1 MVENQ
6 EMKLVSH
13 EPAKKRKFRQS
24 FCPEEFTTK
33 FSSKQDLYTYMSEHR
48 KCDLN
53 TLKAV
58 L

>member
-13 EPAKKRKFRQS
+13 EPAKKRKFKQS

-48 KCDLN
+48 KCDKIA
-53 TLKAV
+53 LKAV

>member
-1 MVENQ
+1 MVENK
-6 EMKLVSH
+6 EMQISSAD
-13 EPAKKRKFRQS
+13 PARKRKYKES
-24 FCPEEFTTK
+24 FCPEELTHK